1 MGLRWIRL
9 ERVGSTNAYLSDLL
23 RRENLKQEVVV
34 TADYQDAGRGQGNN
48 RWHSNSG
55 ENLLMS
61 VLLFPVFLSASH
73 QFALSRAVSLA
84 LCDVFQSF
92 RIDTR
97 IKWPNDILA
106 GGGKI
111 AGILIEHTVSGRSLV
126 SSIAGIGLNLNQ
138 AVFPP
143 FGMPA
148 TSVVLE
154 TGMTTTPQQVAGE
167 IYEALQ
173 QRMAQLREGSC
184 DALDEAYHSRLH
196 RMREVTVFV
205 SENRTFRGI
214 ITGVNEYGELLVE
227 EQGLLR
233 AYGFHQIRY
242 ARY

>member
-23 RRENLKQEVVV
+23 RRENLEHEVVV

-48 RWHSNSG
+48 SWHSNSG

-84 LCDVFQSF
+84 LCDVLQSF

-111 AGILIEHTVSGRSLV
+111 AGILIEHAVSGRSLV
-126 SSIAGIGLNLNQ
+126 RSIAGIGLNLNQ
-138 AVFPP
+138 AVFPQ
-143 FGMPA
+143 FELPA

-154 TGMTTTPQQVAGE
+154 TGITAAPQQVAGE

-173 QRMAQLREGSC
+173 QRISQLKAGNF
-184 DALDEAYHSRLH
+184 DALDGAYHDRLH
-196 RMREVTVFV
+196 RIREVTGFV
-205 SENRTFRGI
+205 SEDGTFRGI

-227 EQGLLR
+227 ERGVLR